1 MVNQLLYSLLLLTI
15 SFTSTAQKV
24 QFDGLKK
31 INGTKLYI
39 KIVGEGEPL
48 LIVHGGPG
56 LNHSYLLPH
65 LDALAKKYKL
75 IFYDQRASGKSAT
88 PASDSVSISFFIN
101 DMEAIRKEIGV
112 EKINLFAHSWGAILV
127 ANYGISYSQHVQSL
141 IFCNPVPLSKEFD
154 TEMKE
159 AQSAKVTSEDSTD
172 RAMIMGSPG
181 FRKGNA
187 DAYKRLLLLSFRNS
201 FYEPDH
207 FSELNL
213 DMPSNYREAS
223 KILYTGL
230 SAGLAQYNYYDQ
242 LKSFSFPVLIIHG
255 EADAIPLAASSRLQR
270 SIPSSTFRVF
280 SKSGHFTFIDEP
292 KKFVK
297 EVSEFLNE
305 H

>member
-1 MVNQLLYSLLLLTI
+1 MVNQLLYGLLLLTI
-15 SFTSTAQKV
+15 SFASTAQKV

-31 INGTKLYI
+31 INGTKLYV
-39 KIVGEGEPL
+39 KIMGEGEPL

-56 LNHSYLLPH
+56 LNHSYLMPH
-65 LDALAKKYKL
+65 LNVLAKKYKL

-88 PASDSVSISFFIN
+88 PASDSVSLSFFVN

-112 EKINLFAHSWGAILV
+112 EKINLLAHSWGAILA
-127 ANYGISYSQHVQSL
+127 ANYAITYNQHVQSI

-159 AQSAKVTSEDSTD
+159 AQLGKVTSEDSTD
-172 RAMIMGSPG
+172 RAMIIGSPG
-181 FRKGNA
+181 FKKGNA

-201 FYEPDH
+201 FYEPAH
-207 FSELNL
+207 FSKLNL

-223 KILYTGL
+223 KMLYTGL
-230 SAGLAQYNYYDQ
+230 SADLAQYNYYDQ
-242 LKSFSFPVLIIHG
+242 LKSLSFPVLILHG
-255 EADAIPLAASSRLQR
+255 EADAIPLAASSKLQH
-270 SIPSSTFRVF
+270 SLPQSTLEVF

-297 EVSEFLNE
+297 EVSGFLNE